1 MKTGRK
7 VRTAIIGAGDIT
19 RKRHLPALLQ
29 AESAQLFGICN
40 RTPEKALKI
49 AEEYGLHFYKTAEEV
64 FADSSIEAVLIAT
77 PPETHRELA
86 VAALAAG
93 KHVLLEKPMAL
104 TTEDAEAIREA
115 EEKSTASLMML
126 HVQRFY
132 EPHKKAKE
140 LLEEGMIGRLLS
152 CRSFLGSGKV
162 REKEQP
168 LAPCWQ
174 DALSNVGIH
183 RIDLLRYLVGDEV
196 TGVFGYCSHLLFPGE
211 ASNPA
216 APDDHAVGILQFGGG
231 VVATMIASKTSFHG
245 EDRSTVL
252 IGTEGTIMTYAL
264 GHDVC
269 LLKRNGEQIFFDFDS
284 SHVQSRLE
292 LTDAHE
298 QFCRC
303 ILEGRKMPVT
313 VEDGLISV
321 QILQAL
327 FRADEEHCFQEI
339 PVF

>member
-1 MKTGRK
+1 METGRK
-7 VRTAIIGAGDIT
+7 VRTVIIGAGDIT

-29 AESAQLFGICN
+29 AESAQFFGICN

-140 LLEEGMIGRLLS
+140 LLEEGMI
-152 CRSFLGSGKV
+152 
-162 REKEQP
+162 
-168 LAPCWQ
+168 
-174 DALSNVGIH
+174 
-183 RIDLLRYLVGDEV
+183 
-196 TGVFGYCSHLLFPGE
+196 
-211 ASNPA
+211 
-216 APDDHAVGILQFGGG
+216 
-231 VVATMIASKTSFHG
+231 
-245 EDRSTVL
+245 
-252 IGTEGTIMTYAL
+252 MTYAL

-269 LLKRNGEQIFFDFDS
+269 LLKRNGEQVFFDFDS

-313 VEDGLISV
+313 AEDGLISV